1 MSGHGKW
8 LENFLFPKLTRW
20 FFLRVLAVAAIA
32 YVFFGHVC
40 LPMKI
45 RGKSMEPTFADRGF
59 TFCWTPSYWFTEP
72 KRGDVVGIRYVGN
85 GIALLKRVV
94 GLPGDL
100 IEFKSGDLYRN
111 GERIEEPYKAVPSDW
126 NLTPRTVSPGHV
138 YVVGDNRAVPLEKH
152 MLGEVSANRILG
164 KVL

>member
-8 LENFLFPKLTRW
+8 LENFLFPKLTRR

-32 YVFFGHVC
+32 YVFFGYVC

-72 KRGDVVGIRYVGN
+72 KRGDVVGI
-85 GIALLKRVV
+85 

-126 NLTPRTVSPGHV
+126 NLAPRTVSPGHV

-152 MLGEVSANRILG
+152 MLGEVSANRIFG

>member
-1 MSGHGKW
+1 MNGIGKW
-8 LENFLFPKLTRW
+8 LENFLFPKLTRR

-32 YVFFGHVC
+32 YVFFGYVC

-111 GERIEEPYKAVPSDW
+111 GERIEEPYKAEPSDW
-126 NLTPRTVSPGHV
+126 DLPPRKVAPGHV
-138 YVVGDNRAVPLEKH
+138 YVAGDNRAVPIQIH
-152 MLGEVSANRILG
+152 MFGEISADRIVG